1 LTEDYSVGKVEIRNL
16 LARVVKGKD
25 GKSTL
30 KRELGEEELDFLQ
43 RRSNFQGINLKTLVG
58 IQECVS
64 PTRYT

>member
-58 IQECVS
+58 IQEHVS

>member
-1 LTEDYSVGKVEIRNL
+1 LTEEYSVGKVEIRNL

-58 IQECVS
+58 IQERVS